1 MKRYKVNSKT
11 NCYEWLEDTVTDSYP
26 QIKFGGKVYDAYLL
40 IAALF
45 VRTLTVGDRVTH
57 SCDNK
62 RCINPEHLNVVPL
75 EENIVYCWD
84 GIKPEDDKQGED
96 SHREQKSSP
105 EWASTQL
112 DLVEKLSKAYNL
124 SKRGVVELALN
135 NLNDMTDV
143 LESLTTK

>member
-1 MKRYKVNSKT
+1 MRYKVNSKT
-11 NCYEWLEDTVTDSYP
+11 NCYEWLEDTAPDRYP
-26 QIKFGGKVYDAYLL
+26 QIKFDGKVYDAYLL

-62 RCINPEHLNVVPL
+62 KCINPEHLNVVPL

-96 SHREQKSSP
+96 SLPEQKNSS

-112 DLVEKLSKAYNL
+112 GLVEKLAKSYNL
-124 SKRGVVELALN
+124 SKAEIIELALN
-135 NLNDMTDV
+135 NLNDMTKV
-143 LESLTTK
+143 LDSLTAK